1 MKTLIG
7 RKEIEN
13 IRIFRDTKSWCM
25 NLTKKSKENFFSI
38 KSLIIREPA
47 RDTVQSRA
55 KKKKEKKFKW

>member
-25 NLTKKSKENFFSI
+25 NLTKKSKDKFF
-38 KSLIIREPA
+38 LY
-47 RDTVQSRA
+47 
-55 KKKKEKKFKW
+55 

>member
-25 NLTKKSKENFFSI
+25 NLSKKSKGKIFSV
-38 KSLIIREPA
+38 L
-47 RDTVQSRA
+47 SR
-55 KKKKEKKFKW
+55 